1 MNRRAEFD
9 NSSQLENSD
18 DASELFKVP
27 LRLSETKLT
36 QAPPAFNF
44 NDVIRATNNF
54 NDAKKLGSGTFGD
67 VYEAKMNLNGQE
79 TTVAVKKFKIVS
91 RDSHTVGN

>member
-1 MNRRAEFD
+1 MNRWAEFN

-18 DASELFKVP
+18 DASESLKVP
-27 LRLSETKLT
+27 LRLSETKLA
-36 QAPPAFNF
+36 QAPPAFDF

-54 NDAKKLGSGTFGD
+54 SDAKKLGSGTFGD
-67 VYEAKMNLNGQE
+67 VYEAEMNLNGQE
-79 TTVAVKKFKIVS
+79 TTVAVKKFKIVR

>member
-1 MNRRAEFD
+1 MNRWAEFN

-18 DASELFKVP
+18 DASESLKVP

-36 QAPPAFNF
+36 QNPPAFDF
-44 NDVIRATNNF
+44 NDVMKATNNF
-54 NDAKKLGSGTFGD
+54 SDAKKLGSGTFGD
-67 VYEAKMNLNGQE
+67 VYEAEMNLNGQE